1 MAQELTDLDIGK
13 VMGWLDGEIQS
24 IEKQEPLAVQEDAQG
39 PKDNVMIAA
48 GQAFQESADD
58 TDTDTEKINLPP
70 ETGKRKGKETIA
82 LPFLRRKAV
91 KEEEEDD
98 KAVEKEDANMEHS
111 MKITGNAP
119 TQTITIKKAFE
130 KPIDGLKT
138 WAFVEKAMGT
148 PDEEPLENAEI
159 LTAFGL
165 DPSFDI
171 EGISK
176 GTLLKEMLDADTR
189 PSLEWWITCMDLA
202 KEIPNVAER
211 GAFATTLYHRTNDF
225 DISDFIEKTGGDDTS
240 ESGINI
246 TILGYQTK
254 NFDICPGSV
263 SAFRKLEERL
273 SGVRD
278 PELREDIVKAAKK
291 IDTFLGLE
299 KTLCDRGKADQKEVE
314 RMIQMY
320 ASVAYMVGGIA
331 ARLGISL
338 KNDFIFAINHI
349 TDVLPMM
356 EREMALEKSLP
367 PSAEQVYRDE
377 LVTKAAVEK
386 DCGCPSDSVTTGSNT
401 SSTSSV
407 TFKDVIIN
415 NSNNSEDGEE
425 VDNLIYTEDDNL
437 ELCQKCAS
445 DIEKCGHKQDRKDL
459 ESPSETGPMDR
470 AEPRSNVIMRDQ
482 ACGCDH
488 ECPPPCKCEAILKEE
503 IVHPDHIAAKNVKR
517 SKLPDSGGP
526 RGDAGEQE
534 NSAAAGG
541 DVPEGFG
548 LSDDEGTS

>member
-39 PKDNVMIAA
+39 PQDNVMIAA

-91 KEEEEDD
+91 KDDGEEDD
-98 KAVEKEDANMEHS
+98 DKSVEKS
-111 MKITGNAP
+111 
-119 TQTITIKKAFE
+119 
-130 KPIDGLKT
+130 IDGLKT
-138 WAFVEKAMGT
+138 WAFIEKAMGT
-148 PDEEPLENAEI
+148 PDEAPLEDSAL

-165 DPSFDI
+165 APSFDKD
-171 EGISK
+171 GISK

-189 PSLEWWITCMDLA
+189 PSLEWWNTCMDLA
-202 KEIPNVAER
+202 KELPNISER

-263 SAFRKLEERL
+263 SAFRKLEECL
-273 SGVRD
+273 SGIRD
-278 PELREDIVKAAKK
+278 PELRECVVNAAKK
-291 IDTFLGLE
+291 TDTFLGLE
-299 KTLCDRGKADQKEVE
+299 KTICDRGKADPNEIE
-314 RMIQMY
+314 RMIKLY
-320 ASVAYMVGGIA
+320 AHVAYLVGGIA
-331 ARLGISL
+331 EKLGISL
-338 KNDFIFAINHI
+338 KNDFVFAITHI
-349 TDVLPMM
+349 SDALPMM

-377 LVTKAAVEK
+377 LVTKAAGEK

-407 TFKDVIIN
+407 VFKH
-415 NSNNSEDGEE
+415 EDGDKE
-425 VDNLIYTEDDNL
+425 VDNLIYTEDNEAAPSEDM
-437 ELCQKCAS
+437 ELCQKCAG

-503 IVHPDHIAAKNVKR
+503 IVPPDHIAAKNVKR

-541 DVPEGFG
+541 DSPEGFG
-548 LSDDEGTS
+548 LSNDEGTS